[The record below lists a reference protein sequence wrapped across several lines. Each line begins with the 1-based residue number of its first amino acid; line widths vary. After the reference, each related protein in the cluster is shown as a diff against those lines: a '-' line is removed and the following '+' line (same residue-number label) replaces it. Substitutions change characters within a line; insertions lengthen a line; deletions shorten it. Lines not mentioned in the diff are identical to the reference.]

1 MPEANEAALQRAVA
15 AIAQSDPL
23 IKLLQQVTLGR
34 MKPTDAGLRAVTES
48 WVKTYQKVIEASA
61 LRRSEL
67 VRLDPGPRLDVLIEA
82 GVLDPSNEAQRS
94 LRLTFERKMAQAGL
108 D

>member
-1 MPEANEAALQRAVA
+1 MPEANEAALQQAVA

-48 WVKTYQKVIEASA
+48 WIKTYQKVIEASS
-61 LRRSEL
+61 LRRSAL